1 MPNILYSFRRC
12 PYAMRARL
20 AIQLCLKPASL
31 ELREVVLKNKPQAML
46 DISPKA
52 TVPVLQ
58 LLDETVPNG
67 FTVIDESIDI
77 MRWAFKQNPV
87 LESQY
92 YAVESRSEIDELI
105 SENDGD
111 FKWALDRYKYSDRFE
126 HDEDY
131 YRLKAD
137 VFLLALENRLKQQ
150 PFLLGA
156 QISLADLAVFPFVRQ
171 FAHVDKNWFDQQEA
185 YQKLNTWLQGFLN
198 GDLFDSIM
206 KKYPA
211 WAPES
216 EQVNFPRIQ

>member
-137 VFLLALENRLKQQ
+137 VFLSALENRLKQQ

-171 FAHVDKNWFDQQEA
+171 FAHVDKAWFEKQEA
-185 YQKLNTWLQGFLN
+185 YQKLNTWLQEFLN